1 MLRLTDCR
9 NVLLS
14 HLLVLLLAPPVFAI
28 DFGVI
33 VENETSGAFVA
44 EEDPEI
50 EQQNDVRLFV
60 RQRLTED
67 IEALLR
73 LRYRYTE
80 EDPLFWDVDTA
91 AVQGVA
97 PSGDGESV
105 VDLALGRTTIRD
117 FSGALLSEQA
127 DLVRWGILRPN
138 ITVTAE
144 AAYLGLRRNES
155 TDIVLSTADLEDVA
169 DEAFFAP
176 PRGFFGVEVGFPEQL
191 GRQNLTVGAL
201 YQHDFRQD
209 GTPLVNTGYLGAGLA
224 GPLSRFLFYDLFGY
238 FATGFVEDDAGS
250 RDPLSAWYTGGG
262 ILFFAEEALFSRV
275 QSRFVYASGDADYQ
289 SPIGGNTSGV
299 GTGFPALTS
308 PSLGEVVSPRVSNV
322 AGGSFSYSFK
332 PLAESDGV
340 WSELQVAATG
350 WAFFRPTSGPV
361 AIPGTVPGGSD
372 SFLGWETDLALRFR
386 PFSDLALS
394 LSGGYFRRAENDVWL
409 PEAPDWQAVV
419 KLFAA
424 LSI

>member
-1 MLRLTDCR
+1 MSRLAHGR
-9 NVLLS
+9 GFLAAFILI
-14 HLLVLLLAPPVFAI
+14 LLLTPPAFSI
-28 DFGVI
+28 DFGII
-33 VENETSGAFVA
+33 VENETSGTFVA

-50 EQQNDVRLFV
+50 DQQNDVRLFV
-60 RQRLTED
+60 QQSLTED

-73 LRYRYTE
+73 LRYRYTD

-91 AVQGVA
+91 AIQGVA
-97 PSGDGESV
+97 PAREGGSA

-127 DLVRWGILRPN
+127 DLIRWGILRPN

-169 DEAFFAP
+169 EEVFFAP
-176 PRGFFGVEVGFPEQL
+176 PRGFLGVEVGFPEQL
-191 GRQNLTVGAL
+191 GRQNLTLGAL
-201 YQHDFRQD
+201 YQHDFRGD
-209 GTPLVNTGYLGAGLA
+209 GATPINTGYLGAGLA

-238 FATGFVEDDAGS
+238 FATGFVEDDAGG
-250 RDPLSAWYTGGG
+250 RDLLAAWYTGGG
-262 ILFFAEEALFSRV
+262 ILFFAEEALFSRI

-289 SPIGGNTSGV
+289 SPVGGNTSGL
-299 GTGFPALTS
+299 GTGFPALSS
-308 PSLGEVVSPRVSNV
+308 PSLGEVVSPRLSNL

-332 PLAESDGV
+332 PLSESGGA

-361 AIPGTVPGGSD
+361 AVAGTSPGGSD
-372 SFLGWETDLALRFR
+372 SFLGWEADLALRFR

-394 LSGGYFRRAENDVWL
+394 LSGGYFRRAENDAWIS
-409 PEAPDWQAVV
+409 EAPEWQAVA
-419 KLFAA
+419 KFFAA
-424 LSI
+424 LSL